1 MDVEDSSV
9 GSGEKRDGVDVSKP
23 RCIVRNS
30 SAGAEDYGLDLLA
43 FGWYRS
49 CHFGQMSAR
58 YGNSRKAN
66 RSGHGFLRSNRS

>member
-1 MDVEDSSV
+1 MDVEDSSA
-9 GSGEKRDGVDVSKP
+9 GSGEKSDGVDVSKP

-49 CHFGQMSAR
+49 CHVRQMSAR
-58 YGNSRKAN
+58 YGNSTEAN
-66 RSGHGFLRSNRS
+66 RSGYGLLRNNRN